1 MGDVEFL
8 DIVDLVSLSVTG
20 LVAAALL
27 VVIVS
32 LLAIDQAH
40 PLPPMPSS
48 YHLMIEI
55 VDI

>member
-8 DIVDLVSLSVTG
+8 DIVDLVVLSLSGV
-20 LVAAALL
+20 VAAALL
-27 VVIVS
+27 VLIVS

-48 YHLMIEI
+48 YHLMIQI